1 MKFGRLV
8 GLTVAL
14 LALPVLASAQEATLS
29 GTVKDNSGGVLP
41 GVTVTATNEA
51 SGITFV
57 SVTDERGLYRIPVRA
72 GSYKITAELAGFTTA
87 ARPGIEMLL
96 GRQIVLDFNMQ
107 VSSLQETVTVTGEA
121 PLLDTASSTIAT
133 NIDPRQV
140 LELPLNGRNWMDL
153 TMASAG
159 SRTNSSSEVPQDR
172 QGYFQTNVD
181 GQSVTL
187 TVCCAQNQPR
197 YSKDSIAEF
206 QLTTNRFDA
215 TQGRTMGMMVNAITK
230 SGTNTFAGTVGS
242 YFRRDSWNA
251 EDFIQKKVLP
261 YKDTQVSGTVGG
273 PIVKDR
279 IHFFGNYEY
288 ERNPQTFTFGGP
300 NGPFPSAGPSIN
312 LNLDAKYSVQQ
323 GGAKVDVQFN
333 PKNRLTGRY
342 SHYKNLQPVQNV
354 ANLNTTNPSNATEN
368 NRFTDQ
374 YFGTYT
380 SVLSNNTINEIKG
393 GLASNF
399 YTLEPVSGWG
409 TTGSR
414 RPPNTDKI
422 LFNVFSGREIQG
434 GAPGITFAGYTVGS
448 PTNTPQRTGEHN
460 YQIRDDFTT
469 AFELGGR
476 HDIKMGGD
484 FMKYTMSQ
492 GWCNVC
498 DGLFASTSRAPA
510 NLEQLLPNW
519 QDAST
524 WNWNA
529 MAVANPATG
538 YTGFRDYNVTIGNMS
553 YSVHRQIY
561 AAWYQDDWKVGNK
574 LTLNMGVRY
583 DIDHGAQGEFVKF
596 LPWLSGKR
604 PTDKNNVAPRLGFA
618 YRVNEKSV
626 IRGGYGLF
634 FTELEDDA
642 LHQSYILTQ
651 NANITLPNN
660 GRADFGTNP
669 FGGPKPTLEQIVAR
683 RCDIVGLA
691 FNSPNC
697 FPQSIRNGSE
707 IPVGDHPVSYSHMAS
722 IGFQRELAANTG
734 IDSNFVWTGGRA
746 EERRQNLNSSINP
759 ATGANYTATGAATD
773 VAHLPFPSWGPIAGE
788 IMNGRSN
795 YYGWENTFT
804 RRFANRWQANAT
816 YTLSKFFD
824 DGGIGSI
831 TGPYLTALDPN
842 AKITTILTPYSGTIA
857 PDMGPLYQLTATDQR
872 HRATFNGIWDLG
884 KGFQLSGLYFFGSG
898 ERRNTSWG
906 SDLRNTGGANYGIL
920 TPAGTT
926 AESLGTQCG
935 CTVKGQVFNG
945 QFLLDRAQL
954 VGKPIHRVDA
964 RFQERLPLG
973 GRRNVELMFEVFN
986 LFNHANYGAYTTT
999 FSSGAQYGKP
1009 SFSTSTAY
1017 LPRIVQLGMHL
1028 TF

>member
-1 MKFGRLV
+1 MKLGRLV
-8 GLTVAL
+8 RLTVAM
-14 LALPVLASAQEATLS
+14 LALPLLAYAQDATLN
-29 GTVKDNSGGVLP
+29 GTIKDNTGGVLP

-51 SGITFV
+51 SGNTFT
-57 SVTDERGLYRIPVRA
+57 SVTDERGIYRMPVRA
-72 GSYKITAELAGFTTA
+72 GVYKITAELAGFTTA
-87 ARPGIEMLL
+87 ARPGIELL
-96 GRQIVLDFNMQ
+96 VGRAVTLDFNMQ

-121 PLLDTASSTIAT
+121 PLLESTTSTIAT

-140 LELPLNGRNWMDL
+140 LQLPLNGRNWMDL
-153 TMASAG
+153 AMSAAG

-172 QGYFQTNVD
+172 QGFFQTNVD

-197 YSKDSIAEF
+197 YSRDSIAEF

-230 SGTNTFAGTVGS
+230 SGTNQFAGTFGG

-261 YKDTQVSGTVGG
+261 YKDTQVSGTIGG

-279 IHFFGNYEY
+279 VHFFGNYEY

-300 NGPFPSAGPSIN
+300 NGPFPTAGSNIN
-312 LNLDAKYSVQQ
+312 LNMDAKYSVQQ

-333 PKNRLTGRY
+333 PKNRVTGRY

-354 ANLNTTNPSNATEN
+354 AQLNTTNPSNATEN

-374 YFGTYT
+374 YFGVYT
-380 SVLSNNTINEIKG
+380 MVLSNNTINEIKG
-393 GLASNF
+393 GLASNY

-409 TTGSR
+409 LTGSR
-414 RPPNTDKI
+414 RPPDTDKI
-422 LFNVFSGREIQG
+422 LFNVFSGREIHG
-434 GAPGITFAGYTVGS
+434 GAPAISFSGYTIGS

-460 YQIRDDFTT
+460 YQVRDDFTT
-469 AFELGGR
+469 AYELGGR
-476 HDIKMGGD
+476 HDVKIGGD
-484 FMKYTMSQ
+484 FIKYTMSQ

-498 DGLFASTSRAPA
+498 DGQFTSNSRPPA
-510 NLEQLLPNW
+510 NLEQLLPDW
-519 QDAST
+519 RDASS

-529 MAVANPATG
+529 MSPL
-538 YTGFRDYNVTIGNMS
+538 FRDYNVTIGNMS

-561 AAWYQDDWKVGNK
+561 AAWYQDDWRVGQK

-583 DIDHGAQGEFVKF
+583 DLDHGAQGEWVKF
-596 LPWLSGKR
+596 LPWLSGQR
-604 PTDKNNVAPRLGFA
+604 PTDKNNFGPRFGFA
-618 YRVNEKSV
+618 YQVNDKSV
-626 IRGGYGLF
+626 IRGGWGLF

-651 NANITLPNN
+651 NTNITLPNN
-660 GRADFGTNP
+660 GRADFGLNP
-669 FGGPKPTLEQIVAR
+669 FGGPKPTLAQILAR
-683 RCDIVGLA
+683 RCDILGLP

-707 IPVGDHPVSYSHMAS
+707 IPVDDHPTSYSHMAS
-722 IGFQRELAANTG
+722 IGMQHQFTANMAL
-734 IDSNFVWTGGRA
+734 DSNFVWTGGRD

-759 ATGANYTATGAATD
+759 ATGANYPAIGATTD
-773 VAHLPFPSWGPIAGE
+773 LAHLPFQSWGPIAGE

-795 YYGWENTFT
+795 YYGWENTVT
-804 RRFANRWQANAT
+804 KRFSNRWQANAT
-816 YTLSKFFD
+816 YTLSKFYD
-824 DGGIGSI
+824 DGGIGQI
-831 TGPYLTALDPN
+831 TGPFTTILDPA
-842 AKITTILTPYSGTIA
+842 AKITTTLVPYTGTFA
-857 PDMGPLYQLTATDQR
+857 PDMGPLYQLAATDQR

-906 SDLRNTGGANYGIL
+906 SDLRNTGGASYSIL
-920 TPAGTT
+920 TPPGTT
-926 AESLGTQCG
+926 AASLGAQCG
-935 CTVKGQVFNG
+935 CTVKGVTLADG
-945 QFLLDRAQL
+945 SFLVDRAQL

-1017 LPRIVQLGMHL
+1017 LPRIVQLGVHL

>member
-1 MKFGRLV
+1 MKLGRLV
-8 GLTVAL
+8 RLTVAM
-14 LALPVLASAQEATLS
+14 LALPLLAYAQDATLN
-29 GTVKDNSGGVLP
+29 GTIKDNTGGVLP

-51 SGITFV
+51 SGNTFT
-57 SVTDERGLYRIPVRA
+57 SVTDERGIYRMPVRA
-72 GSYKITAELAGFTTA
+72 GVYKITAELAGFTTA
-87 ARPGIEMLL
+87 ARPGIELL
-96 GRQIVLDFNMQ
+96 VGRAVTLDFNMQ

-121 PLLDTASSTIAT
+121 PLLESTTSTIAT

-140 LELPLNGRNWMDL
+140 LQLPLNGRNWMDL
-153 TMASAG
+153 AMSAAG

-172 QGYFQTNVD
+172 QGFFQTNVD

-230 SGTNTFAGTVGS
+230 SGTNQFAGTFGG

-261 YKDTQVSGTVGG
+261 YKDTQVSGTIGG

-279 IHFFGNYEY
+279 VHFFGNYEY

-300 NGPFPSAGPSIN
+300 NGPFPTAGSNIN
-312 LNLDAKYSVQQ
+312 LNMDAKYSVQQ

-333 PKNRLTGRY
+333 PKNRVTGRY

-354 ANLNTTNPSNATEN
+354 AQLNTTNPSNATEN

-374 YFGTYT
+374 YFGVYT
-380 SVLSNNTINEIKG
+380 MVLSNNTINEIKG
-393 GLASNF
+393 GLASNY

-409 TTGSR
+409 LTGSR
-414 RPPNTDKI
+414 RPPDTDKI
-422 LFNVFSGREIQG
+422 LFNVFSGREIHG
-434 GAPGITFAGYTVGS
+434 GAPAISFSGYTIGS

-460 YQIRDDFTT
+460 YQVRDDFTT
-469 AFELGGR
+469 AYELGGR
-476 HDIKMGGD
+476 HDVKIGGD
-484 FMKYTMSQ
+484 FIKYTMSQ

-498 DGLFASTSRAPA
+498 DGQFTSNSRPPA
-510 NLEQLLPNW
+510 NLEQLLPDW
-519 QDAST
+519 RDASS

-529 MAVANPATG
+529 MSPL
-538 YTGFRDYNVTIGNMS
+538 FRDYNVTIGNMS

-561 AAWYQDDWKVGNK
+561 AAWYQDDWRVGQK

-583 DIDHGAQGEFVKF
+583 DLDHGAQGEWVKF
-596 LPWLSGKR
+596 LPWLSGQR
-604 PTDKNNVAPRLGFA
+604 PTDKNNFGPRFGFA
-618 YRVNEKSV
+618 YQVNDKSV
-626 IRGGYGLF
+626 IRGGWGLF

-651 NANITLPNN
+651 NTNITLPNN
-660 GRADFGTNP
+660 GRADFGLNP
-669 FGGPKPTLEQIVAR
+669 FGGPKPTLAQILAR
-683 RCDIVGLA
+683 RCDILGLP

-707 IPVGDHPVSYSHMAS
+707 IPVDDHPTSYSHMAS
-722 IGFQRELAANTG
+722 IGMQHQFTANMAL
-734 IDSNFVWTGGRA
+734 DSNFVWTGGRD

-759 ATGANYTATGAATD
+759 ATGANYPAIGATTD
-773 VAHLPFPSWGPIAGE
+773 LAHLPFQSWGPIAGE

-795 YYGWENTFT
+795 YYGWENTVT
-804 RRFANRWQANAT
+804 KRFSNRWQANAT
-816 YTLSKFFD
+816 YTLSKFYD
-824 DGGIGSI
+824 DGGIGQI
-831 TGPYLTALDPN
+831 TGPFTTILDPA
-842 AKITTILTPYSGTIA
+842 AKITTTLVPYTGTFA
-857 PDMGPLYQLTATDQR
+857 PDMGPLYQLAATDQR

-906 SDLRNTGGANYGIL
+906 SDLRNTGGASYSIL
-920 TPAGTT
+920 TPPGTT
-926 AESLGTQCG
+926 AASLGAQCG
-935 CTVKGQVFNG
+935 CTVKGVTLADG
-945 QFLLDRAQL
+945 SFLVDRAQL

-1017 LPRIVQLGMHL
+1017 LPRIVQLGVHL

>member
-8 GLTVAL
+8 RLTVAM
-14 LALPVLASAQEATLS
+14 LALPLLAYAQDATLS
-29 GTVKDNSGGVLP
+29 GTVKDNTGGVLP

-87 ARPGIEMLL
+87 ARPGIELLL
-96 GRQIVLDFNMQ
+96 GRAVVLDFNMQ

-121 PLLDTASSTIAT
+121 PLLDTTSSTIAS
-133 NIDPRQV
+133 NIDPRQMQDI
-140 LELPLNGRNWMDL
+140 PINGRNWMDL
-153 TMASAG
+153 TMLAAG
-159 SRTNSSSEVPQDR
+159 SRSNASSEVPQDR
-172 QGYFQTNVD
+172 QGFFQTNVD

-251 EDFIQKKVLP
+251 EDFIQKKIFP

-273 PIVKDR
+273 PIVNDR

-434 GAPGITFAGYTVGS
+434 GAPGITFAGYTIGS

-460 YQIRDDFTT
+460 YQVRDDFTT

-484 FMKYTMSQ
+484 FTKYTMSQ

-510 NLEQLLPNW
+510 NLEQLIPDW
-519 QDAST
+519 RDAST

-529 MAVANPATG
+529 MAVATPATATSPA
-538 YTGFRDYNVTIGNMS
+538 YSGFRDYNVTIGNMS

-561 AAWYQDDWKVGNK
+561 AAWYQDDWKMGTK

-583 DIDHGAQGEFVKF
+583 DLDHGAQGEWVKF
-596 LPWLSGKR
+596 LPWLSGRR
-604 PTDKNNVAPRLGFA
+604 PTDKNNAAPRLGFA
-618 YRVNEKSV
+618 YQVNDKSV
-626 IRGGYGLF
+626 IRGGYGVF

-642 LHQSYILTQ
+642 LHQTYILTQ
-651 NANITLPNN
+651 NVNITLPNN
-660 GRADFGTNP
+660 GRADFGLNP
-669 FGGPKPTLEQIVAR
+669 FGGPKPTMEQITAR
-683 RCDIVGLA
+683 RCDILG
-691 FNSPNC
+691 
-697 FPQSIRNGSE
+697 
-707 IPVGDHPVSYSHMAS
+707 
-722 IGFQRELAANTG
+722 
-734 IDSNFVWTGGRA
+734 
-746 EERRQNLNSSINP
+746 
-759 ATGANYTATGAATD
+759 
-773 VAHLPFPSWGPIAGE
+773 LPF
-788 IMNGRSN
+788 N
-795 YYGWENTFT
+795 
-804 RRFANRWQANAT
+804 
-816 YTLSKFFD
+816 
-824 DGGIGSI
+824 
-831 TGPYLTALDPN
+831 
-842 AKITTILTPYSGTIA
+842 
-857 PDMGPLYQLTATDQR
+857 
-872 HRATFNGIWDLG
+872 
-884 KGFQLSGLYFFGSG
+884 
-898 ERRNTSWG
+898 
-906 SDLRNTGGANYGIL
+906 
-920 TPAGTT
+920 
-926 AESLGTQCG
+926 
-935 CTVKGQVFNG
+935 
-945 QFLLDRAQL
+945 
-954 VGKPIHRVDA
+954 
-964 RFQERLPLG
+964 
-973 GRRNVELMFEVFN
+973 
-986 LFNHANYGAYTTT
+986 
-999 FSSGAQYGKP
+999 
-1009 SFSTSTAY
+1009 
-1017 LPRIVQLGMHL
+1017 
-1028 TF
+1028 